1 MAVAYKRAV
10 EGQETIIIRGWQEV
24 ERRIRPSDVILGL
37 LLKCGDM
44 TGNGLIGGKTP
55 DDYLS
60 FDEWQQDKWF
70 DDDGRKIAIENL
82 EEAKERFIAQLVKI
96 CAHLNSYAATGGLCP
111 TCKQTLP
118 EGWPNQSMAEL
129 VASGLVDPNELHAD

>member
-10 EGQETIIIRGWQEV
+10 EGQETIIIRRGQEV
-24 ERRIRPSDVILGL
+24 ERRIRPSDAILGP
-37 LLKCGDM
+37 LLKRVDM
-44 TGNGLIGGKTP
+44 TCNGLIGRKTP

-60 FDEWQQDKWF
+60 IEWQQDKRF
-70 DDDGRKIAIENL
+70 DVDGRKIEIENL
-82 EEAKERFIAQLVKI
+82 EVAKERFIAQMTKI
-96 CAHLNSYAATGGLCP
+96 RARSNNYAVPGGLCQ